1 MVMIETLINFA
12 KEHAFNIF
20 IILTVAYL
28 LKRFAMLFI
37 RRLIRRAIKPDSFKT
52 EMDEKQR
59 EDTLVSTIGAGI
71 RVTIWILTVLLLL
84 AEVGID
90 IAPLLAGAGIAGV
103 ALGFGAQSMVKD
115 FLAGIFILTENQ
127 YRVGDVIEINQTVS
141 GQVEMVTLRATVLRD
156 LDGMVHHIPNGE
168 ITIATNM
175 TMEYANVNLDLGVG
189 YSTDI
194 DQLEKVINKVGQ
206 DLANDPEWK
215 ERIFEPPKFL
225 RIDDF
230 AESSIIVKIIGMT
243 APMQQWAVT
252 GELRSRLKKAF
263 DKDKIEIPFPQRV
276 IKQIIEDSKKASK

>member
-1 MVMIETLINFA
+1 MVMIDTILNFA
-12 KEHAFNIF
+12 KTHTFNIV
-20 IILTVAYL
+20 IILIVAYL
-28 LKRFAMLFI
+28 LRRFAMLFI

-59 EDTLVSTIGAGI
+59 EDTLVSTVGAGI
-71 RVTIWILTVLLLL
+71 RVSIWILTVLLLL

-115 FLAGIFILTENQ
+115 FLAGVFILMENQ

-141 GQVEMVTLRATVLRD
+141 GLVEMVTLRATVLRD
-156 LDGMVHHIPNGE
+156 LDGMVHHIPNGQ

-189 YSTDI
+189 YNTDI
-194 DQLEKVINKVGQ
+194 DELKEVINTVGE
-206 DLANDPEWK
+206 DLATDPAWSEK
-215 ERIFEPPKFL
+215 IFEAPKFL
-225 RIDDF
+225 RIDNF
-230 AESSIIVKIIGMT
+230 ADSSIVIKIIGMT

-252 GELRSRLKKAF
+252 GELRGRLKKAF
-263 DKDKIEIPFPQRV
+263 DKNGIEIPFPQRV
-276 IKQIIEDSKKASK
+276 IHQDPVAKKKK

>member
-1 MVMIETLINFA
+1 MIETIVEFI
-12 KEHAFNIF
+12 KTHALN
-20 IILTVAYL
+20 IILILCVAYL
-28 LKRFAMLFI
+28 MRRFAMLFI

-59 EDTLVSTIGAGI
+59 EDTLVSTVGAGI
-71 RVTIWILTVLLLL
+71 RVTIWVLTVLLLL
-84 AEVGID
+84 AEIGID

-115 FLAGIFILTENQ
+115 FLAGVFILMENQ
-127 YRVGDVIEINQTVS
+127 YRVGDVVEINQTVS
-141 GQVEMVTLRATVLRD
+141 GQVEMVTLRATTLRD

-206 DLANDPEWK
+206 DLADDPKWK
-215 ERIFEPPKFL
+215 EKIFEAPKFL
-225 RIDDF
+225 RIDNF
-230 AESSIIVKIIGMT
+230 AESAIVVKIIGMT

-263 DKDKIEIPFPQRV
+263 DKDNIEIPFPQRV
-276 IKQIIEDSKKASK
+276 IKQVVEEPKKPKK

>member
-1 MVMIETLINFA
+1 MVMIETLLNFA
-12 KEHAFNIF
+12 KAHTFNIA
-20 IILTVAYL
+20 IILGIAYL
-28 LKRFAMLFI
+28 LRRFAMLFI
-37 RRLIRRAIKPDSFKT
+37 RKLIRRAIKPDSFKT

-59 EDTLVSTIGAGI
+59 EDTLVSTVGAGI
-71 RVTIWILTVLLLL
+71 RVSIWILTVLLLL

-103 ALGFGAQSMVKD
+103 ALGFGAQSMVRD
-115 FLAGIFILTENQ
+115 FLSGVFILMENQ

-168 ITIATNM
+168 IKIATNM
-175 TMEYANVNLDLGVG
+175 TMEYANVNLDIGVG

-206 DLANDPEWK
+206 ELADDTDWK
-215 ERIFEPPKFL
+215 DKIFEEPKFL
-225 RIDDF
+225 RIDNF
-230 AESSIIVKIIGMT
+230 ADSSIVVKIIGMT

-252 GELRSRLKKAF
+252 GELRKRLKITF
-263 DKDKIEIPFPQRV
+263 DKENIEIPFPQRV
-276 IKQIIEDSKKASK
+276 MHEVKKSNK

>member
-1 MVMIETLINFA
+1 MIETIVEFI
-12 KEHAFNIF
+12 KTHALN
-20 IILTVAYL
+20 IILILCVAYL
-28 LKRFAMLFI
+28 MRRFAMLFI

-59 EDTLVSTIGAGI
+59 EDTLVSTVGAGI
-71 RVTIWILTVLLLL
+71 RVTIWVLTVLLLL
-84 AEVGID
+84 AEIGID

-115 FLAGIFILTENQ
+115 FLAGVFILMENQ

-141 GQVEMVTLRATVLRD
+141 GQVEMVTLRATTLRD

-194 DQLEKVINKVGQ
+194 DKLEKVINKVGQ
-206 DLANDPEWK
+206 DLADDPKWK
-215 ERIFEPPKFL
+215 EKIFEAPKFL
-225 RIDDF
+225 RIDNF
-230 AESSIIVKIIGMT
+230 ADSAIVVKIIGMT

-263 DKDKIEIPFPQRV
+263 DKDNIEIPFPQRV
-276 IKQIIEDSKKASK
+276 IKQVVEEPKKPKK

>member
-1 MVMIETLINFA
+1 MIETIVEFI
-12 KEHAFNIF
+12 KTHALN
-20 IILTVAYL
+20 IILILCVAYL
-28 LKRFAMLFI
+28 MRRFAMLFI

-59 EDTLVSTIGAGI
+59 EDTLVSTVGAGI
-71 RVTIWILTVLLLL
+71 RVTIWVLTVLLLL
-84 AEVGID
+84 AEIGID

-115 FLAGIFILTENQ
+115 FLAGVFILMENQ
-127 YRVGDVIEINQTVS
+127 YRVGDVVEINQTVS
-141 GQVEMVTLRATVLRD
+141 GQVEMVTLRATTLRD

-175 TMEYANVNLDLGVG
+175 TMEYANVNLDIGVG

-206 DLANDPEWK
+206 DLADDPKWK
-215 ERIFEPPKFL
+215 EKIFEAPKFL
-225 RIDDF
+225 RIDNF
-230 AESSIIVKIIGMT
+230 ADSAIVVKIIGMT

-252 GELRSRLKKAF
+252 GELRGRLKKAF
-263 DKDKIEIPFPQRV
+263 DKDNIEIPFPQRV
-276 IKQIIEDSKKASK
+276 IKQVVEETKKPKK